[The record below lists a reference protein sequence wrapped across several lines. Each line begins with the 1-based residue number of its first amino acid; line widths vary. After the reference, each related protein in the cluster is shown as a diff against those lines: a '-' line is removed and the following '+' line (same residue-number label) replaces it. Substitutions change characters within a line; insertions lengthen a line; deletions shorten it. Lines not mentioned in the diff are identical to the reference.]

1 MQSATVDY
9 VLTAT
14 VMIGLFLSVA
24 NLVVSVLNGRSTQI
38 AQIKATSD
46 MRVLYE
52 RAYRRAPLISRRLAS
67 IARPGK
73 TERRRVTPKGQD

>member
-14 VMIGLFLSVA
+14 VLVGLFLSLA
-24 NLVVSVLNGRSTQI
+24 NLVVSVLNGRSTQM
-38 AQIKATSD
+38 AQLKATSD

-52 RAYRRAPLISRRLAS
+52 RTFRRAPLISRRSAS

-73 TERRRVTPKGQD
+73 TERRSVPAKGQD

>member
-14 VMIGLFLSVA
+14 VMVGLFLSVA
-24 NLVVSVLNGRSTQI
+24 NLVVSVLNGRSTQL

-73 TERRRVTPKGQD
+73 TERRRVPPKAQD